1 MIIDFH
7 ALSQADKPLVDRYF
21 HSRYYENAHFTF
33 TNLFMWREPFQLQ
46 LAEEDGVLYMRCE
59 AGGKAWFLQ
68 PFGPEGKFAE
78 SVQRVVDWCRENGHA
93 VQFMGLEKA
102 FATRMSELSDYSFV
116 VEGNRDEEDYV
127 YLADKLATL
136 SGRKLHA
143 KKNHLNAFHKL
154 YPQAEYLPITEDIT
168 PACKQEL
175 DRWYALR
182 VSTTEQHNPFIAAER
197 QGIREVFDNYA
208 FFGVEGGAIRLDGR
222 IIAFTFGEKLND
234 DTVVVHVEKADP
246 NLRGAFTA
254 INQSYIA
261 NTWQGRV
268 TYVNRE
274 EDMGL
279 PGLRHAK
286 ESYKPVKMIEKFTAK
301 LAE

>member
-59 AGGKAWFLQ
+59 AGGKVWFLQ
-68 PFGPEGKFAE
+68 PFGPEEKFAE

-102 FATRMSELSDYSFV
+102 FATRLSELSDYSFV

-127 YLADKLATL
+127 YLAEQLATL
-136 SGRKLHA
+136 SGRKYHQKRNFLHR
-143 KKNHLNAFHKL
+143 F
-154 YPQAEYLPITEDIT
+154 AEYGAVYTPLTERDFDDCITLAAQT
-168 PACKQEL
+168 YN
-175 DRWYALR
+175 DRLEGDLSGIAEQFAIDTFFRHFDALGL
-182 VSTTEQHNPFIAAER
+182 H
-197 QGIREVFDNYA
+197 G
-208 FFGVEGGAIRLDGR
+208 GVLRIDGR
-222 IIAFTFGEKLND
+222 VIAFTIGEPLNS
-234 DTVVVHVEKADP
+234 DTFCVHIEKADASIP
-246 NLRGAFTA
+246 GAFAA
-254 INQSYIA
+254 INQSFSAHIRDLGYTFI
-261 NTWQGRV
+261 
-268 TYVNRE
+268 NRE

-279 PGLRHAK
+279 EGLRKAK
-286 ESYKPVKMIEKFTAK
+286 ESYHPCKMLEKRMVRFT
-301 LAE
+301 L